1 MIFFMFSWIYDLY
14 DIDLIGNVEI
24 RIYMNFEQKVTNPV
38 GLKNDE
44 KRWKKWCFWSIL
56 ALKLG

>member
-1 MIFFMFSWIYDLY
+1 MIYFMRAWFYGLY
-14 DIDLIGNVEI
+14 DIDLIGSVEI

-44 KRWKKWCFWSIL
+44 KKWCFWSIL